1 MGGVSRITAQTIWVA
16 GAIGLTMMCLLW
28 TYCPAIFVAM
38 GGKPAVVA
46 QAVPYLRGRC
56 IASPAI
62 RAFSVLSGTF
72 RGFKDTM

>member
-1 MGGVSRITAQTIWVA
+1 MCALHLMMQVA
-16 GAIGLTMMCLLW
+16 NAIGLSMTTLLW
-28 TYCPAIFVAM
+28 FNCPAMFAAM
-38 GGKPAVVA
+38 GASPGVME

-62 RAFSVLSGTF
+62 MMFYVLSGTF